1 MLCYIFVIYGYRLCV
16 IYVFCRLVVLVKLSV
31 PVQAID
37 WKDLSLK

>member
-1 MLCYIFVIYGYRLCV
+1 MLCYICVIYDYIYV
-16 IYVFCRLVVLVKLSV
+16 IYVFPLLVVLVMSSV